1 MMKKVRTILTTD
13 MEVDDMNSLIHL
25 CLYLNEMDV
34 LGVVYTSSQYHFNGD
49 GVHTL
54 GEITPHYR
62 TSGPAGLER
71 PRTSYGPDPNGKD
84 LKSFRPFP
92 VGWIEELWKGPYA
105 KAYPY
110 LVQHDSSYPTPEHLL
125 EITKYGNIEFEGDV
139 RFDTEGS
146 NLIKDYLLDENDDP
160 IYLQSWG
167 GINTIV
173 RALLSIYEEYHDTEK
188 WDAVYHKVVSKAR
201 ILGVNKLVG
210 QDNSY
215 LDNKIPELYP
225 DLVLLHPEHMYGVYY
240 ASIAAQKD
248 VRSMFQSKWMLEN
261 IHNHTSDL
269 MDAYRLYGDG
279 KRVEGE
285 AELYQFGITSTLDF
299 GFPGTKPVHFDAY
312 DFIGEGDSNTYIPL
326 ISFGLRGMEDYNY
339 PTLLGKLY
347 TEENE
352 KKKGNVL
359 TGENIPF
366 NPFIKAYQEDFAARA
381 DWCHLNYDEA
391 SHAPKVTLKESD
403 IYAKA
408 GEVVKLSADVTE
420 TNNTYSV
427 IWEHFSNY
435 SKYEGQETVRP
446 FEPWLLN
453 TSVCVPSDAKEGD
466 YFSLILRVQN
476 KAKKPMTSFAQVVIH
491 VING

>member
-1 MMKKVRTILTTD
+1 MNKVRTIITTD

-34 LGVVYTSSQYHFNGD
+34 LGVIYTSSQYHFNGD
-49 GVHTL
+49 GIHTL

-62 TSGPAGLER
+62 TSGLAGLKR
-71 PRTSYGPDPNGKD
+71 PRTSFGPDKEGKN

-105 KAYPY
+105 KAYSS
-110 LVQHDSSYPTPEHLL
+110 LVQHDASYPTAEHLL

-146 NLIKDYLLDENDDP
+146 NLIKSYLLNDNMEP

-173 RALLSIYEEYHDTEK
+173 RALLSIYEEYHDQDVWES
-188 WDAVYHKVVSKAR
+188 VYHKVVTKTR
-201 ILGVNKLVG
+201 ILGVSKQVG

-225 DLVLLHPEHMYGVYY
+225 DLILLYPEHVYGAYY
-240 ASIAAQKD
+240 ASISSQKD
-248 VRSMFQSKWMLEN
+248 IREMFQAKWMLEN

-269 MDAYRLYGDG
+269 MDAYHLYGDG

-285 AELYQFGITSTLDF
+285 AKVYQFGINATLDF
-299 GFPGTKPVHFDAY
+299 GFPGSTPTHFDAY

-326 ISFGLRGMEDYNY
+326 ISFGLRGLEDNRY

-347 TEENE
+347 VDENE
-352 KKKGNVL
+352 KKQGNIF
-359 TGENIPF
+359 TGENVPF

-381 DWCHLNYDEA
+381 EWCYLSYSEA
-391 SHAPKVTLKESD
+391 SHAPIIQLNQCD
-403 IYAKA
+403 INASANETVEIGASITEVNHRDYA
-408 GEVVKLSADVTE
+408 VM
-420 TNNTYSV
+420 
-427 IWEHFSNY
+427 WEYFPNY
-435 SKYEGQETVRP
+435 SKYDGKETVRP
-446 FEPWLLN
+446 FEPWLAN
-453 TSVCVPSDAKEGD
+453 TSISIPSDAKEGD
-466 YFSLILRVQN
+466 YFTLILRVQN
-476 KAKKPMTSFAQVVIH
+476 KAKKPMTSFGQVVIH
-491 VING
+491 VH